1 MPVEFNLIADELSE
15 IDLSLERA
23 EQALNWNSEG
33 KLKSGTNK
41 TIRFLWQEIMDVI
54 VLVLPLFNTS
64 QKEPVHGLL
73 EGFPH

>member
-33 KLKSGTNK
+33 KLKSSTSK
-41 TIRFLWQEIMDVI
+41 KLWMLLK
-54 VLVLPLFNTS
+54 VLELNLFNYS
-64 QKEPVHGLL
+64 IEKPLRVFVSKPFQV
-73 EGFPH
+73 

>member
-33 KLKSGTNK
+33 KLKSGTSK
-41 TIRFLWQEIMDVI
+41 KLWMHSTKLI
-54 VLVLPLFNTS
+54 
-64 QKEPVHGLL
+64 
-73 EGFPH
+73 

>member
-33 KLKSGTNK
+33 KLKSGASK
-41 TIRFLWQEIMDVI
+41 KLWIHLK
-54 VLVLPLFNTS
+54 VLVLN
-64 QKEPVHGLL
+64 LL
-73 EGFPH
+73 